1 MSFRTVHHEGGT
13 TFRFDGKD
21 FVRSTYG
28 VEESKRM
35 FATEE
40 EMFKDLR
47 EFYDW
52 WSRRDTFPH
61 RPPELDVW
69 RFILGQMT

>member
-1 MSFRTVHHEGGT
+1 
-13 TFRFDGKD
+13 
-21 FVRSTYG
+21 
-28 VEESKRM
+28 
-35 FATEE
+35 
-40 EMFKDLR
+40 MFKDLR

-69 RFILGQMT
+69 RFMLGQMT